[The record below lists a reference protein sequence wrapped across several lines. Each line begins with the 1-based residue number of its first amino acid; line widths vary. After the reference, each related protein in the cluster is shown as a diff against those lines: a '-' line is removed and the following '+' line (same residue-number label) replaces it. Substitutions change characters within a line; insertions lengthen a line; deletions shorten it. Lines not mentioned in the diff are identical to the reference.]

1 MHELRSI
8 IGLLQRNP
16 DFARLYLALLV
27 AFAADWFATVALIDL
42 VLETTGSTAAASVI
56 LVLQMAPFLVA
67 TPIAGML
74 ADRFDRRVML
84 AAANIARG
92 IVCIGLL
99 FAVDADT
106 VWIAFAVVALL
117 AFGAAFFEPTVSA
130 SLPNLVDRDDLP
142 TANALIGSAWG
153 TMVAF
158 GAAIGGIV
166 AATVGREVTFL
177 MYPVLFFVSGALVW
191 SVKRSLREPGA
202 AHPRMR
208 RTASAGSSPRSP
220 RRSRLAR
227 RDHAVASLLLT
238 KPTFG
243 VATGIVHMLAITSD
257 DIWGAGQLGVGLLF
271 AARGLGALVG
281 PFAARTF
288 ATDDMSRLLR
298 GISLS
303 FVVYLV
309 GYALLPLSPVIW
321 AAAVFVFVGHLGGGA
336 QWTLSSFGL
345 QRATPDRVR
354 GRVFAVDFGLA
365 LAVSSIST
373 LDRRL
378 AGRHHRSAAD
388 AVRDARRHGRHRG
401 PVVLV
406 DRPHP
411 PRPAPPAAVRRRAT
425 TRTPHPSRRCRPA
438 SVNRGPCGPPRSPR
452 CSIEEILDQTW
463 TRAAR
468 RARAAL
474 PTRSPAP
481 RR

>member
-1 MHELRSI
+1 MHRIRPI
-8 IGLLQRNP
+8 IRLLQRNP
-16 DFARLYLALLV
+16 DFTRLYVALLV

-74 ADRFDRRVML
+74 ADRFDRRIML
-84 AAANIARG
+84 AGANVARG

-142 TANALIGSAWG
+142 TANALVGSAWG
-153 TMVAF
+153 MMVAF

-191 SVKRSLREPGA
+191 SVKRSLREPGDVDPEDA
-202 AHPRMR
+202 PHGISGLISTVTETLA
-208 RTASAGSSPRSP
+208 
-220 RRSRLAR
+220 LAR
-227 RDHAVASLLLT
+227 KDHAVASLLLT

-243 VATGIVHMLAITSD
+243 VATGIVHMLAITSH

-288 ATDDMSRLLR
+288 ATDDQSRLLR
-298 GISLS
+298 GIGLS

-321 AAAVFVFVGHLGGGA
+321 AAAVFVFIGHLGGGA

-345 QRATPDRVR
+345 QRATPDRIR

-373 LDRRL
+373 LVAGWL
-378 AGRHHRSAAD
+378 AGVIGPLPTLYVMLGAMAATVAVWFWWTGPIRRGPGTPQVVAAD
-388 AVRDARRHGRHRG
+388 EV
-401 PVVLV
+401 P
-406 DRPHP
+406 PHATPEP
-411 PRPAPPAAVRRRAT
+411 P
-425 TRTPHPSRRCRPA
+425 
-438 SVNRGPCGPPRSPR
+438 
-452 CSIEEILDQTW
+452 I
-463 TRAAR
+463 
-468 RARAAL
+468 
-474 PTRSPAP
+474 
-481 RR
+481 

>member
-1 MHELRSI
+1 MHRARPIIELLR
-8 IGLLQRNP
+8 RNP

-42 VLETTGSTAAASVI
+42 VLEMTDSAAAASLI
-56 LVLQMAPFLVA
+56 LVLQMAPFLLA

-84 AAANIARG
+84 AGANIARG
-92 IVCIGLL
+92 IICIGLL

-106 VWIAFAVVALL
+106 VWIAFAVVGLL

-142 TANALIGSAWG
+142 TANALVASAWG
-153 TMVAF
+153 MMVAF

-177 MYPVLFFVSGALVW
+177 MYPLLFFVSGVLVW
-191 SVKRSLREPGA
+191 SVKRSLREPGGVA
-202 AHPRMR
+202 PEDAPHGISGLIS
-208 RTASAGSSPRSP
+208 TVTETLA
-220 RRSRLAR
+220 LAR

-257 DIWGAGQLGVGLLF
+257 DIWGAGQLGVGILF

-288 ATDDMSRLLR
+288 ATDDQSRLLR

-303 FVVYLV
+303 FLVYLV

-345 QRATPDRVR
+345 QRATPDRIR

-365 LAVSSIST
+365 LAVSSVST
-373 LDRRL
+373 LVAGWL
-378 AGRHHRSAAD
+378 AGTIGPLPTLYVMLGAMAATV
-388 AVRDARRHGRHRG
+388 ALWFWWTGPIRR
-401 PVVLV
+401 
-406 DRPHP
+406 
-411 PRPAPPAAVRRRAT
+411 RPARTQPIEDEPPPHAT
-425 TRTPHPSRRCRPA
+425 PE
-438 SVNRGPCGPPRSPR
+438 PP
-452 CSIEEILDQTW
+452 I
-463 TRAAR
+463 
-468 RARAAL
+468 
-474 PTRSPAP
+474 
-481 RR
+481 

>member
-1 MHELRSI
+1 MAALLR
-8 IGLLQRNP
+8 RNP
-16 DFARLYLALLV
+16 DFARLYLALLI

-42 VLETTGSTAAASVI
+42 VLETTDSTAAASLI
-56 LVLQMAPFLVA
+56 LVLQMAPFLLA

-74 ADRFDRRVML
+74 ADRFDRRYML
-84 AAANIARG
+84 AGANVARG
-92 IVCIGLL
+92 IICIGLL
-99 FAVDADT
+99 FAVDAET
-106 VWIAFAVVALL
+106 VPVAFAVVGLL

-130 SLPNLVDRDDLP
+130 SLPNLVDRADLP

-158 GAAIGGIV
+158 GAALGGIV

-177 MYPVLFFVSGALVW
+177 MYPLLFFASGALVW
-191 SVKRSLREPGA
+191 SVKRSMREEHA
-202 AHPRMR
+202 AAPEDAPHGL
-208 RTASAGSSPRSP
+208 AGLVSTVTETVA
-220 RRSRLAR
+220 LAR

-288 ATDDMSRLLR
+288 AVDDMTRLLR

-303 FVVYLV
+303 FVIYLV
-309 GYALLPLSPVIW
+309 GYALLPLSPFIW

-345 QRATPDRVR
+345 QRTTPDRVR

-365 LAVSSIST
+365 LAISSIST
-373 LDRRL
+373 LTAGWL
-378 AGRHHRSAAD
+378 AGVIGPLPTLYVMLGAM
-388 AVRDARRHGRHRG
+388 AVTVA
-401 PVVLV
+401 VWFWWT
-406 DRPHP
+406 
-411 PRPAPPAAVRRRAT
+411 APVRRGRSVPQQEVDEP
-425 TRTPHPSRRCRPA
+425 TPHAAPE
-438 SVNRGPCGPPRSPR
+438 PP
-452 CSIEEILDQTW
+452 L
-463 TRAAR
+463 
-468 RARAAL
+468 
-474 PTRSPAP
+474 
-481 RR
+481 

>member
-1 MHELRSI
+1 MHRIHSI
-8 IGLLQRNP
+8 VGLLRRNP
-16 DFARLYLALLV
+16 DFSRLYLALLI

-42 VLETTGSTAAASVI
+42 VLETTDSTAAASVI

-74 ADRFDRRVML
+74 ADRFDRRLML
-84 AAANIARG
+84 AGANVARG
-92 IVCIGLL
+92 VICIGLL
-99 FAVDADT
+99 FAVDAET

-130 SLPNLVDRDDLP
+130 SLPNLVDREDLP

-158 GAAIGGIV
+158 GAALGGV
-166 AATVGREVTFL
+166 MAATVGREVTFL

-191 SVKRSLREPGA
+191 SVKRSMREPNAGA
-202 AHPRMR
+202 AEDAPHGISGLVS
-208 RTASAGSSPRSP
+208 TVTETVA
-220 RRSRLAR
+220 LAR

-281 PFAARTF
+281 PFLARTY
-288 ATDDMSRLLR
+288 AVDDMSRLLR
-298 GISLS
+298 GISLA
-303 FVVYLV
+303 FAVYLV

-321 AAAVFVFVGHLGGGA
+321 AAAVFVFIGHVGGGA

-345 QRATPDRVR
+345 QRTTPDRVR

-365 LAVSSIST
+365 LAISSIST
-373 LDRRL
+373 LTAGWL
-378 AGRHHRSAAD
+378 AGVIGPLPTLYVMLGAM
-388 AVRDARRHGRHRG
+388 AVTVAVWLWWTG
-401 PVVLV
+401 PV
-406 DRPHP
+406 R
-411 PRPAPPAAVRRRAT
+411 RGEATAGEAAQEAPPHAA
-425 TRTPHPSRRCRPA
+425 PE
-438 SVNRGPCGPPRSPR
+438 PPF
-452 CSIEEILDQTW
+452 
-463 TRAAR
+463 
-468 RARAAL
+468 
-474 PTRSPAP
+474 
-481 RR
+481 

>member
-1 MHELRSI
+1 MYRLHGVV
-8 IGLLQRNP
+8 GLLRRNP
-16 DFARLYLALLV
+16 DFSRLYAALLI

-42 VLETTGSTAAASVI
+42 VLETTDSTAAASVI

-84 AAANIARG
+84 AGANTARG
-92 IVCIGLL
+92 IICIGLL
-99 FAVDADT
+99 FATDAET
-106 VWIAFAVVALL
+106 VWIAFAVVGLL

-130 SLPNLVDRDDLP
+130 SLPNLVERADLP

-158 GAAIGGIV
+158 GAAVGGVV

-177 MYPVLFFVSGALVW
+177 MYPLLFLVSGALVW
-191 SVKRSLREPGA
+191 SVRRPMREDGA
-202 AHPRMR
+202 AGPDDVPHGLRGLVS
-208 RTASAGSSPRSP
+208 TVTETLA
-220 RRSRLAR
+220 LAR

-257 DIWGAGQLGVGLLF
+257 DIWGAGQLGVGILF

-288 ATDDMSRLLR
+288 AVDEMARLLR
-298 GISLS
+298 GISIS
-303 FVVYLV
+303 FAVYLV

-321 AAAVFVFVGHLGGGA
+321 AAAIFVFVGHLGGGA

-345 QRATPDRVR
+345 QRTTPDRVR

-365 LAVSSIST
+365 LAISSIST
-373 LDRRL
+373 LTAGWL
-378 AGRHHRSAAD
+378 AGTI
-388 AVRDARRHGRHRG
+388 G
-401 PVVLV
+401 PVPTLYVMLGAMAV
-406 DRPHP
+406 TVAVWFWWTGP
-411 PRPAPPAAVRRRAT
+411 VRRGRSVPQQVVEEPPPHAT
-425 TRTPHPSRRCRPA
+425 PE
-438 SVNRGPCGPPRSPR
+438 PP
-452 CSIEEILDQTW
+452 I
-463 TRAAR
+463 
-468 RARAAL
+468 
-474 PTRSPAP
+474 
-481 RR
+481 

>member
-1 MHELRSI
+1 MQRFRTIS
-8 IGLLQRNP
+8 GLLQRNP
-16 DFARLYLALLV
+16 DFTRLYLALLV

-42 VLETTGSTAAASVI
+42 VLETTGSAAAASVI

-74 ADRFDRRVML
+74 ADRFDRRL
-84 AAANIARG
+84 LLTGANVGRG

-99 FAVDADT
+99 FAVDADSI
-106 VWIAFAVVALL
+106 WIAFAVVALL

-130 SLPNLVDRDDLP
+130 SLPNLVEPADLP

-158 GAAIGGIV
+158 GAAVGGVV

-177 MYPVLFFVSGALVW
+177 LYPLLFFVSATLVW
-191 SVKRSLREPGA
+191 SVRRSMREPGHVA
-202 AHPRMR
+202 GDAPRGIGGLVS
-208 RTASAGSSPRSP
+208 TVTETLA
-220 RRSRLAR
+220 LAR
-227 RDHAVASLLLT
+227 RDHGVASLLLT

-281 PFAARTF
+281 PFAGRRF
-288 ATDDMSRLLR
+288 ASDDRALLLR

-321 AAAVFVFVGHLGGGA
+321 AAAVFVFIGHLGGGA
-336 QWTLSSFGL
+336 QWTLSSYGL
-345 QRATPDRVR
+345 QRSTPDRVR

-365 LAVSSIST
+365 LAVSSVST
-373 LDRRL
+373 LTAGWL
-378 AGRHHRSAAD
+378 AGIVGPLTTLYLMLGAMAATV
-388 AVRDARRHGRHRG
+388 AVWFWWTRPIRRD
-401 PVVLV
+401 
-406 DRPHP
+406 
-411 PRPAPPAAVRRRAT
+411 
-425 TRTPHPSRRCRPA
+425 PA
-438 SVNRGPCGPPRSPR
+438 SLSALVIDERPPPH
-452 CSIEEILDQTW
+452 
-463 TRAAR
+463 AAPEPP
-468 RARAAL
+468 L
-474 PTRSPAP
+474 
-481 RR
+481 

>member
-1 MHELRSI
+1 MHRIHSVV
-8 IGLLQRNP
+8 GLLRRNP
-16 DFARLYLALLV
+16 DFSRLYLALLI

-42 VLETTGSTAAASVI
+42 VLETTDSTAAASVI

-74 ADRFDRRVML
+74 ADRFDRRLML
-84 AAANIARG
+84 AGANLARG
-92 IVCIGLL
+92 FICIGLL

-130 SLPNLVDRDDLP
+130 SLPNLVDREDLP

-158 GAAIGGIV
+158 GAALGGLV
-166 AATVGREVTFL
+166 AATVGRELTFL
-177 MYPVLFFVSGALVW
+177 MYPVLFFVSAALVW
-191 SVKRSLREPGA
+191 SV
-202 AHPRMR
+202 
-208 RTASAGSSPRSP
+208 
-220 RRSRLAR
+220 RRSMREEHAGAPEDAPRGLSGLVSTVTVTIALAR

-281 PFAARTF
+281 PFLARTF
-288 ATDDMSRLLR
+288 AVDDMSRLLR
-298 GISLS
+298 GISLA

-321 AAAVFVFVGHLGGGA
+321 AAAVFVFVGHVGGGA

-345 QRATPDRVR
+345 QRTTPDRVR

-365 LAVSSIST
+365 LAISSVST
-373 LDRRL
+373 LTAGWL
-378 AGRHHRSAAD
+378 AGTIGPLPTLYVMLGAM
-388 AVRDARRHGRHRG
+388 AVTVVVWFWWTG
-401 PVVLV
+401 PVRRGETAAGLIA
-406 DRPHP
+406 DEEPPHAAPEP
-411 PRPAPPAAVRRRAT
+411 PF
-425 TRTPHPSRRCRPA
+425 
-438 SVNRGPCGPPRSPR
+438 
-452 CSIEEILDQTW
+452 
-463 TRAAR
+463 
-468 RARAAL
+468 
-474 PTRSPAP
+474 
-481 RR
+481 